1 MRQIFIIKFKDEVP
15 EDSCCPQYFLL
26 LDYLEE
32 KGNPDLAKLLPRM
45 SRVWIDTVTTPDGK
59 TKCVGF
65 ATLTQVWDVSSFHC
79 EDDRSRARLM
89 QRLAIVLEENAGQ
102 RTAAMVYV
110 DPEVEEKW
118 IPMLEAM
125 GAKRANRWLVP
136 AGAELQEGGRHLL
149 RSDESSIQLHGP
161 AEESDSSA
169 DHKTRRGT

>member
-1 MRQIFIIKFKDEVP
+1 MRQIFIIKFKDDAP
-15 EDSCCPQYFLL
+15 EESCGRLYDLL

-45 SRVWIDTVTTPDGK
+45 SRVWIDTLTTPAGM
-59 TKCVGF
+59 KCVGF
-65 ATLTQVWDVSSFHC
+65 MTLTQVWDMSSFHC

-89 QRLAIVLEENAGQ
+89 QRAAIVLEENAGQ

-110 DPEVEEKW
+110 DPEVEDKW

-136 AGAELQEGGRHLL
+136 AGAELQEGGKNVL
-149 RSDESSIQLHGP
+149 RPDEQTIQLHGP

-169 DHKTRRGT
+169 DHETGRGA